1 MPQQI
6 GQTYRSLVPT
16 FSDAAS
22 IEEALKLYHY
32 GIANYTSQPIP
43 DDSIEGN
50 FRKLKI
56 QIDGIQ
62 TNLDNLQ
69 SATGYVRSVSQ
80 ISAPNVVTTEPTG
93 TTTVP
98 LTVRGIVGQTSSLQQ
113 WQNSGLANVA
123 GISNG
128 GGMFLSN
135 YLAVNST
142 TYVTDTSITANI
154 VSPGHRGIVVKASS
168 GQTARLQEWQN
179 NGSVVLA
186 SVDKDGN
193 ISSPNISGT
202 TSVTSPKVTVS
213 GQQALAEFR
222 VRNVY
227 AGTANPAAGNGEV
240 GDIWFTY
247 TP

>member
-16 FSDAAS
+16 FADAAS

-32 GIANYTSQPIP
+32 GVANYTSQPIP

-56 QIDGIQ
+56 QIDTLQ

-80 ISAPNVVTTEPTG
+80 TSAPNVITTQATNISPITI
-93 TTTVP
+93 
-98 LTVRGIVGQTSSLQQ
+98 RGLLGQSANLQQ
-113 WQNSGLANVA
+113 WQNSALANVA
-123 GISNG
+123 AISNG

-135 YLAVNST
+135 YLAINST
-142 TYVTDTSITANI
+142 TYVIDTSLTANI
-154 VSPGHRGIVVKASS
+154 GSASDKGIVVRSAS
-168 GQTARLQEWQN
+168 GQTANLQEWQN
-179 NGSVVLA
+179 SGSAILA
-186 SVDKDGN
+186 RVDKDGN
-193 ISSPNISGT
+193 LFSPNISGT
-202 TSVTSPKVTVS
+202 TSVTSPKMTVS
-213 GQQALAEFR
+213 GQQTLTEFR

-227 AGTANPAAGNGEV
+227 AGTANPTAGNGEV

>member
-6 GQTYRSLVPT
+6 GQTYRSLIPT

-32 GIANYTSQPIP
+32 GVANYTSQSIP

-56 QIDGIQ
+56 QIDSVQ

-80 ISAPNVVTTEPTG
+80 ISAPNVITTQAANII
-93 TTTVP
+93 P
-98 LTVRGIVGQTSSLQQ
+98 LTVRGVTSQTASLQE
-113 WQNSGLANVA
+113 WQNSASASIA

-142 TYVTDTSITANI
+142 TYVVDTSLTVNI
-154 VSPGHRGIVVKASS
+154 GAVGHKGVVVRAAS
-168 GQTARLQEWQN
+168 GQTANIQEWQN
-179 NGSVVLA
+179 NGSSVLA
-186 SVDKDGN
+186 RIDKDGN
-193 ISSPNISGT
+193 VFSPNISGT

-213 GQQALAEFR
+213 GQQTLTEFR
-222 VRNVY
+222 VRNTY
-227 AGTANPAAGNGEV
+227 AGTSNPTGTDGQV